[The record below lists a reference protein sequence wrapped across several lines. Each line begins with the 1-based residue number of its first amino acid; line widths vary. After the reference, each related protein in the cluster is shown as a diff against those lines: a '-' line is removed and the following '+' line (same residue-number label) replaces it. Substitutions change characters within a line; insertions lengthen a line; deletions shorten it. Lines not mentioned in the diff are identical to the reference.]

1 MWRVVWVV
9 LLLVLIGVP
18 VAVYQRWLDI
28 PARWNPW
35 APLNVQES
43 PNLLTA
49 FKLMRL
55 QQDRELCA
63 EALASSNLTY
73 VSLPDSAQTADCPL
87 ENTVRVQGSDMHFT
101 SYLATCKMAVAFA
114 LFERHG
120 LQPAAREVF
129 GQPVARIEHFG
140 SFACRNIGNSQRRSQ
155 HASANALDIAGFQLR
170 DGQRITLARDWQGEG
185 DKALFLRK
193 VHEAACRQ
201 FNVTLGPAYNAA
213 HRDHFHVDMG
223 LFHLCR

>member
-1 MWRVVWVV
+1 M
-9 LLLVLIGVP
+9 
-18 VAVYQRWLDI
+18 
-28 PARWNPW
+28 
-35 APLNVQES
+35 
-43 PNLLTA
+43 TA

-73 VSLPDSAQTADCPL
+73 VSLPDSTQTADCPL

-129 GQPVARIEHFG
+129 GQPVTRIEHFG